1 MPEDVNGYLGEEF
14 EEEIKPLTFDEM
26 VSFTMFT
33 EVFLVTVS
41 VVIFFL
47 YTYLTS

>member
-1 MPEDVNGYLGEEF
+1 MPEDADGYLEEEF

-33 EVFLVTVS
+33 EVFLVAAS

-47 YTYLTS
+47 YVYLTL